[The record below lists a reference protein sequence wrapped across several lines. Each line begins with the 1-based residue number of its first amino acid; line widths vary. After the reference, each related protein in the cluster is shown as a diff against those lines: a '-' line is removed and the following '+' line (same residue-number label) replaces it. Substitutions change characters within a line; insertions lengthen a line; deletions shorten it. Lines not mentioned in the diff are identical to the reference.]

1 MMMIIMIMIIITTI
15 IITIITTTTIT
26 VYAFRKN
33 VSLLWMLEMLFREG
47 RLCYFVGV
55 VILFYEKQGR

>member
-15 IITIITTTTIT
+15 IITIITTTIT
-26 VYAFRKN
+26 VYSFRKN

-55 VILFYEKQGR
+55 VILFYKKQGR